1 MTEVE
6 NQKSKFALFRSYKK
20 VTVRL
25 NNIVTLSNTVKEN
38 AGIRKE
44 EVKNQAQQT
53 LAEATTLVEEVKGLI
68 LKAPKGKEGK
78 EALEAIQ
85 SDLALV
91 EASLAEVATLIN
103 GGDYLTALDKVK
115 AASEKAASLKTE
127 LEDAIAR
134 KSMKKPM

>member
-1 MTEVE
+1 MKRNILLTIAALAGMTILFTSCAKLPEVEMAAAKAAIEAAKAAEADRYVPAEYRAINDSLNAAMTEVE

-68 LKAPKGKEGK
+68 LKAPK
-78 EALEAIQ
+78 
-85 SDLALV
+85 
-91 EASLAEVATLIN
+91 
-103 GGDYLTALDKVK
+103 
-115 AASEKAASLKTE
+115 
-127 LEDAIAR
+127 
-134 KSMKKPM
+134 